1 MRHRTRVIARAATVL
16 MAMGLFAGTAA
27 APAIASSTDGCV
39 IVRGGRL
46 C

>member
-1 MRHRTRVIARAATVL
+1 MRNRTRVIARAATVL
-16 MAMGLFAGTAA
+16 MTVGLFAGAAA

-39 IVRGGRL
+39 IVRGGRF